1 MFSYFFFISILPR
14 RGNLLEK
21 EKWPKGEIYR
31 RNHLSTNFLGQKTQ
45 SVVSGKNLA
54 VNYRFFLHA
63 PEKEKRRVFE
73 DAARLANKDQRALVE
88 NINKLQHK
96 TS

>member
-1 MFSYFFFISILPR
+1 MKLPKF
-14 RGNLLEK
+14 LTIKK
-21 EKWPKGEIYR
+21 ERK
-31 RNHLSTNFLGQKTQ
+31 KTG
-45 SVVSGKNLA
+45 SFA
-54 VNYRFFLHA
+54 EFFLHA